1 MAASLAALVSSSS
14 AQHEL
19 KHEQAGYQ
27 LSLYAVQMCKSET
40 YHSTREVKQL
50 AYHGN
55 EHLSNIQEQSRVIRA
70 NGIA

>member
-27 LSLYAVQMCKSET
+27 LSLYAVQLCRCVSLKPT
-40 YHSTREVKQL
+40 TVL
-50 AYHGN
+50 A
-55 EHLSNIQEQSRVIRA
+55 R
-70 NGIA
+70 